1 MEAADVGP
9 LLPGAQD
16 GDETLPV
23 GLPACDIC
31 DKTFKTNSDVRKHR
45 KIHFDGKF
53 QCSHCGREQESQH
66 HVHGDDGRQ
75 KEEETEVNVNEYYI
89 SLDLA

>member
-1 MEAADVGP
+1 MTGSISVLVYDV
-9 LLPGAQD
+9 LYTWNIVCNVLIQAQR
-16 GDETLPV
+16 
-23 GLPACDIC
+23 
-31 DKTFKTNSDVRKHR
+31 S
-45 KIHFDGKF
+45 
-53 QCSHCGREQESQH
+53 GREQESQH